1 MTGGLILKT
10 WWRRKNEE
18 WPKTHSLYMS
28 NMSSE
33 AVVYSFNEKTELSCE
48 ESVLWVA
55 RTTSYRILPAAIY
68 WSLKR
73 KLVAKLS
80 TRVRR
85 SFDSLSSFPLRTLL
99 RDFPGGP
106 VVRNPPCNTGDTGST
121 PGQGTKISRVHMPLL
136 ENPESLCAQ
145 VKDPV
150 CQIFNKKKMLL
161 KENSSPVT
169 CLHVH
174 RGSLGVFIPAPVS

>member
-1 MTGGLILKT
+1 
-10 WWRRKNEE
+10 
-18 WPKTHSLYMS
+18 
-28 NMSSE
+28 
-33 AVVYSFNEKTELSCE
+33 
-48 ESVLWVA
+48 VLWVA
-55 RTTSYRILPAAIY
+55 RMTSYRILPAAIY
-68 WSLKR
+68 WSLKC

-121 PGQGTKISRVHMPLL
+121 PGQGTKISRVHVPPL

-150 CQIFNKKKMLL
+150 CQIFNKKKKNAAEREFLSCNLFACSQRVAGRVHPCPCLL
-161 KENSSPVT
+161 NSHWTAADCQTLP
-169 CLHVH
+169 
-174 RGSLGVFIPAPVS
+174 GSQHPPWGLSSWLPLVIS

>member
-1 MTGGLILKT
+1 M
-10 WWRRKNEE
+10 
-18 WPKTHSLYMS
+18 
-28 NMSSE
+28 
-33 AVVYSFNEKTELSCE
+33 
-48 ESVLWVA
+48 LWVA
-55 RTTSYRILPAAIY
+55 SYRILPAAIY

-121 PGQGTKISRVHMPLL
+121 PGQGTKISGVQVLLL

-145 VKDPV
+145 VKDPT
-150 CQIFNKKKMLL
+150 CQIFNLKKKKAEREFLSCNL
-161 KENSSPVT
+161 FACSQRVAGCVYPCSCLINSHWTFAACQTLP
-169 CLHVH
+169 
-174 RGSLGVFIPAPVS
+174 GSQHHPWGLSSWLPLVIS